1 MLAQHSSRYILGL
14 PSSLLI
20 LLHCDLLLCFKPRWQ
35 YEGYSFCLQICSFA
49 QHLICCQS
57 PIFPQF
63 QRIKKREEQ
72 HRVIMKSERSHGL
85 PWWLSGKESTCQCK
99 RCRFNPW
106 VRKIPWRRNWQPTLV
121 FLPGKS
127 HGDGAWWAT
136 AHGITKELDTTQ
148 PLNNNKSH
156 LKKK

>member
-85 PWWLSGKESTCQCK
+85 PWWLSGKESACSVRTTGDVGSIHGSG
-99 RCRFNPW
+99 RSPGGGIGNPLQYSCLGNPM
-106 VRKIPWRRNWQPTLV
+106 VMEPGGLQPM
-121 FLPGKS
+121 GSQKS
-127 HGDGAWWAT
+127 W
-136 AHGITKELDTTQ
+136 IQL
-148 PLNNNKSH
+148 SH
-156 LKKK
+156 